1 MKPLN
6 IVTIFNGTMKIKLYK
21 PYYLVLCSQN
31 IEVWWWWTM
40 VISWKGFSGNINGLN
55 SIIKKK
61 DGNFITLKMNISFFF

>member
-1 MKPLN
+1 
-6 IVTIFNGTMKIKLYK
+6 
-21 PYYLVLCSQN
+21 
-31 IEVWWWWTM
+31 M